1 MNIEHVFGTE
11 EMGSVGTPKMKIKAI
26 LFDYDD
32 TLVQTRK
39 IRYGTLKD
47 LAREIFQFELKDSH
61 IDDAWGLPGDD
72 FLRRV
77 YGKFSEDL
85 ESLWEV
91 YNSFCER
98 DPNLTFPGVEDFL
111 QKYGSTFHFGIL
123 SSSSGRRVL
132 KEMEYFSFSKDSF
145 FAIQT
150 AEDTKVHKPNP
161 KVFLPI
167 LEEAKRRELDSS
179 EILYIGDTLG
189 DATASL
195 GAGLRFLGMAHEGHS
210 AKIFQDENL
219 EFVSSFLELGRWI
232 EF

>member
-1 MNIEHVFGTE
+1 
-11 EMGSVGTPKMKIKAI
+11 MKIKAI

-39 IRYGTLKD
+39 VRYGTLKN
-47 LAREIFQFELKDSH
+47 LAKEKFQFELKDSH
-61 IDDAWGLPGDD
+61 IDEAWGLPGDD

-77 YGKFSEDL
+77 YGKYSEDL

-111 QKYGSTFHFGIL
+111 QKYNSHFHFGIL

-132 KEMEYFSFSKDSF
+132 KEIEGFSFPKDSF

-150 AEDTKVHKPNP
+150 AEDTNVHKPNP

-167 LEEAKRRELDSS
+167 LEEAQKRKLDSS
-179 EILYIGDTLG
+179 EILYVGDTIG
-189 DATASL
+189 DATASI
-195 GAGLRFLGMAHEGHS
+195 GAGLKFLGMAHEDSS
-210 AKIFQDENL
+210 AELFQKENL
-219 EFVSSFLELGRWI
+219 EFVSSFLELERWI
-232 EF
+232 ESLSF